1 MTTEAG
7 RRLLRGLPSQGTG
20 LAALNVEDLSEAIE
34 AIEAEARAEQQGF
47 YSSLVAE
54 AFDNGG
60 RATLTAL
67 RERVEGLPFRKGI
80 TPSPRH
86 GEPTG
91 EVLDRA
97 AVLAAIDRALE
108 ESDDR

>member
-60 RATLTAL
+60 RAALTAL
-67 RERVEGLPFRKGI
+67 RERVTGLPLLWDANVPIGDDPWEACRE
-80 TPSPRH
+80 R
-86 GEPTG
+86 
-91 EVLDRA
+91 
-97 AVLAAIDRALE
+97 VLAEIDRALE
-108 ESDDR
+108 K